1 MFFSI
6 FSSARRV
13 IGVSP
18 PPPESGAPVC
28 QLLQRRRSG
37 ASISGGRRVGLGV
50 RAALL
55 AAAVI
60 AAGGGDAAA
69 QMSFQTAPAVDSLG
83 PVCFRAQRTV
93 RGFGSDGWFFST
105 RASGGPTANPGGDTA
120 HQFAIDE
127 CGVDVT
133 LTIVIPQARTA
144 LGVTRNGGA
153 YPPAGRFRLL
163 FWIESSPAIG
173 DGLALPAA
181 NVTTI
186 TPPTLTEGDSA
197 TIVLIDTVHC
207 SVTSDFRHDPSA
219 CAPPLPPA
227 PSAVR
232 GLTVEPRSATTL
244 FARWSPAAGTVNQY
258 RVTARQVDGDHL
270 SRTYSDTTEKL
281 VDRLLPMTEYSVT
294 VAALSG
300 VEGVAEGPTS
310 DPVRATTMAAGPAEE
325 PEPDEEPVPALPL
338 AGAALLALAL
348 AAAGVRRTRRS

>member
-1 MFFSI
+1 M
-6 FSSARRV
+6 
-13 IGVSP
+13 
-18 PPPESGAPVC
+18 
-28 QLLQRRRSG
+28 
-37 ASISGGRRVGLGV
+37 
-50 RAALL
+50 RAVLL
-55 AAAVI
+55 AVAVI

-69 QMSFQTAPAVDSLG
+69 QTSFQTAPAVDGAG

-93 RGFGSDGWFFST
+93 RGFGANGWFFST
-105 RASGGPTANPGGDTA
+105 RASGGPTANPASDTA
-120 HQFAIDE
+120 HRFAIDE

-133 LTIVIPQARTA
+133 FTITIPQARTTISA
-144 LGVTRNGGA
+144 IRNGGS
-153 YPPAGRFRLL
+153 YPPDGRFRLL
-163 FWIESSPAIG
+163 FWIDSSPAIG
-173 DGLALPAA
+173 DGLTLPLLASTA
-181 NVTTI
+181 IV
-186 TPPTLTEGDSA
+186 PPTLTEGDSA
-197 TIVLIDTVHC
+197 TIVLIDTTHC

-281 VDRLLPMTEYSVT
+281 VDGLLPMTEYSVT
-294 VAALSG
+294 VAALPG

-325 PEPDEEPVPALPL
+325 PEPDEEPEPPEPDEEPVPALPL

-348 AAAGVRRTRRS
+348 AAAGIRRTRRS